1 MSDQTVNLAAA
12 LGGTPPKKDW
22 NLAIQRMGAGFQGNL
37 SEFDANRSRTQMLE
51 REEKRALKAEEKA
64 LSQERTV
71 AAAQDAQIALQY
83 IQAGAPDK
91 ALELIDNRIG
101 FINQF
106 GGDPSDTQA
115 VRDLIA
121 ANKLEEAASEL
132 SLFTTAAES
141 RGLIKPLVTE
151 DERIKREKLDLERAD
166 FKMRYGTDAPMPSGQ
181 RTAQASGAASGGGMG
196 GGIPSA
202 GGGSFGGTEGAK
214 LRIEQQK
221 AAIERK
227 KAEREQAEFDAKQ
240 RDIPEQYLKLYT
252 ESSDAERAATQRA
265 AEMTQLAADFEVLP
279 ELEAGARGALDEAA
293 KGFFGEQDYITALRE
308 RFQATRN
315 SVVVRNLPPG
325 AASDADIALALE
337 GVPGK
342 TATKENIASF
352 LRGQAKIAALDAA
365 YNRFK
370 AGHIEGTRSIRGINE
385 AWRKDAETV
394 FEGVKKEIDRPI
406 NRSYTIEAIDAE
418 LAKRAGSAN
427 GKAK

>member
-64 LSQERTV
+64 LSQERMI
-71 AAAQDAQIALQY
+71 AMAQDAQTVSELVKKGYTPQA
-83 IQAGAPDK
+83 IQF
-91 ALELIDNRIG
+91 IDNRLG
-101 FINQF
+101 FIEQL
-106 GGDPSDTQA
+106 GGDPSHTLEI
-115 VRDLIA
+115 RDLL
-121 ANKLEEAASEL
+121 ANDKKDEALQEL
-132 SLFTTAAES
+132 DVFLTNKEIQ
-141 RGLIKPLVTE
+141 GLIKPLVTE
-151 DERIKREKLDLERAD
+151 DERIKREKLDLERRV
-166 FKMRYGTDAPMPSGQ
+166 FEMQYGVPAPGRATSGGQ
-181 RTAQASGAASGGGMG
+181 MAQAPTGAPQASGGGMG

-227 KAEREQAEFDAKQ
+227 KAEREQAEFEAKQ

-385 AWRKDAETV
+385 AWRKEAETV

-418 LAKRAGSAN
+418 LAKR
-427 GKAK
+427 KAK

>member
-1 MSDQTVNLAAA
+1 MSEQSINLQDA
-12 LGGTPPKKDW
+12 LAGQPQKRNWGAT
-22 NLAIQRMGAGFQGNL
+22 LERFGAGLQGNL
-37 SEFDANRSRTQMLE
+37 AQFDSARTQQELLRKEDE
-51 REEKRALKAEEKA
+51 RLRRTENKA
-64 LSQERTV
+64 LSLERAQ
-71 AAAQDAQIALQY
+71 AAAQDAQIALQFL
-83 IQAGAPDK
+83 QAGATDK
-91 ALELIDNRIG
+91 AINLIDNRLEY
-101 FINQF
+101 INKF

-121 ANKLEEAASEL
+121 ANKIEEAIGEL

-141 RGLIKPLVTE
+141 RGLIKPLITE
-151 DERIKREKLDLERAD
+151 DERIKGDKLKLDRAE
-166 FKMRYGTDAPMPSGQ
+166 FEAKYGTSAPPLSGPT
-181 RTAQASGAASGGGMG
+181 RVAQASTTGAPSGGMG

-214 LRIEQQK
+214 LRLDQQRANIE
-221 AAIERK
+221 AAR
-227 KAEREQAEFDAKQ
+227 ARREQLEFEAKQ
-240 RDIPEQYLKLYT
+240 KDIPEQYLKLYT

-265 AEMTQLAADFEVLP
+265 AEMTQLASDFEALG
-279 ELEAGARGALDEAA
+279 ELEAGTARAGFNEAA
-293 KGFFGEQDYITALRE
+293 KKFFGEQDSITALRE

-337 GVPGK
+337 GVPGN

-352 LRGQAKIAALDAA
+352 LRGQAKLAALDAS

-385 AWRKDAETV
+385 AWRKEAETV
-394 FEGVKKEIDRPI
+394 FESVKKEIDRPL

-418 LAKRAGSAN
+418 LAKR
-427 GKAK
+427 GK